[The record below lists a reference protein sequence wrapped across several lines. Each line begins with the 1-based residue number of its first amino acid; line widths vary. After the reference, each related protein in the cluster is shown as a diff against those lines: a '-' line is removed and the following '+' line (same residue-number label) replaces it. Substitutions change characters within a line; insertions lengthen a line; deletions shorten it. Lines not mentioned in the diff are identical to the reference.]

1 MINLKPFCNF
11 LFFSTKN
18 TKSIEKLK
26 FYCYN
31 NNGVGNLSGL
41 LGDMKGLGARISKL
55 RLDNQ
60 LSQEKFGMLIGVTR
74 QTVSRWEM
82 DKRKISA
89 EKIRLICE
97 KFDVDSE
104 YFYAVEFDSKV
115 NKNSENEISK
125 EAVDANVEVLACVS
139 EEQTEECVKEVETVS
154 EQVFIPEKKQNT
166 ISKKKSLVLLIV
178 ALLSIGIIAIVVG
191 YSIDLHKDSF
201 ESASSATFNFSS
213 EIIGWAIFTLTGIVV
228 GVISI
233 SVFVRIIRKGKNN
246 K

>member
-1 MINLKPFCNF
+1 MINIKPFCNF

-166 ISKKKSLVLLIV
+166 ISKKRLIILLLVT
-178 ALLSIGIIAIVVG
+178 LLSIGIIAIVVG

-201 ESASSATFNFSS
+201 ESASSATFNFSY
-213 EIIGWAIFTLTGIVV
+213 EIIGWAIFTLTGIIV

-233 SVFVRIIRKGKNN
+233 SVFVRTIRKGNN

>member
-1 MINLKPFCNF
+1 MINIKPFCNF

-166 ISKKKSLVLLIV
+166 ITIKISLILLVV
-178 ALLSIGIIAIVVG
+178 AVLSIGITAVIFG
-191 YSIDLHKDSF
+191 YSIDSHKDAVGTTS
-201 ESASSATFNFSS
+201 SASMNLGWES
-213 EIIGWAIFTLTGIVV
+213 IGWTIFIIASIVCVACVSVLVAIN
-228 GVISI
+228 
-233 SVFVRIIRKGKNN
+233 RKGKNN

>member
-1 MINLKPFCNF
+1 
-11 LFFSTKN
+11 
-18 TKSIEKLK
+18 
-26 FYCYN
+26 
-31 NNGVGNLSGL
+31 
-41 LGDMKGLGARISKL
+41 MKGLGARISKL

-213 EIIGWAIFTLTGIVV
+213 EIIGWAIFTLTGIVI

>member
-1 MINLKPFCNF
+1 
-11 LFFSTKN
+11 
-18 TKSIEKLK
+18 
-26 FYCYN
+26 
-31 NNGVGNLSGL
+31 
-41 LGDMKGLGARISKL
+41 MKGLGARISKL

-104 YFYAVEFDSKV
+104 YFYAVEFYSKV

-166 ISKKKSLVLLIV
+166 ISKKRLIILLLVT
-178 ALLSIGIIAIVVG
+178 LLSIGIIAIVVG

-201 ESASSATFNFSS
+201 ESASSATFNFSY
-213 EIIGWAIFTLTGIVV
+213 EIIGWAIFTLTGIIV

-233 SVFVRIIRKGKNN
+233 SVFVRTIRKGNN

>member
-1 MINLKPFCNF
+1 
-11 LFFSTKN
+11 
-18 TKSIEKLK
+18 
-26 FYCYN
+26 
-31 NNGVGNLSGL
+31 
-41 LGDMKGLGARISKL
+41 MKGLGARISKL

>member
-1 MINLKPFCNF
+1 
-11 LFFSTKN
+11 
-18 TKSIEKLK
+18 
-26 FYCYN
+26 
-31 NNGVGNLSGL
+31 
-41 LGDMKGLGARISKL
+41 MKGLGARISKL

-166 ISKKKSLVLLIV
+166 ISKKRSIILLLVT
-178 ALLSIGIIAIVVG
+178 LLSIGIIAIVVG

-213 EIIGWAIFTLTGIVV
+213 EIIGWAIFTLTGIVI

>member
-1 MINLKPFCNF
+1 

-166 ISKKKSLVLLIV
+166 ISKKRLIILLLVT
-178 ALLSIGIIAIVVG
+178 LLSIGIIAIVVG
-191 YSIDLHKDSF
+191 YSINSHKDSF
-201 ESASSATFNFSS
+201 ETSAVMSFNLDWASL
-213 EIIGWAIFTLTGIVV
+213 GWVVFILTGIIV

-233 SVFVRIIRKGKNN
+233 SVVVRISRRCKNN

>member
-1 MINLKPFCNF
+1 
-11 LFFSTKN
+11 
-18 TKSIEKLK
+18 
-26 FYCYN
+26 
-31 NNGVGNLSGL
+31 
-41 LGDMKGLGARISKL
+41 MKGLGARISKL

-139 EEQTEECVKEVETVS
+139 EEQTEECVKEV
-154 EQVFIPEKKQNT
+154 
-166 ISKKKSLVLLIV
+166 
-178 ALLSIGIIAIVVG
+178 
-191 YSIDLHKDSF
+191 
-201 ESASSATFNFSS
+201 
-213 EIIGWAIFTLTGIVV
+213 
-228 GVISI
+228 
-233 SVFVRIIRKGKNN
+233 
-246 K
+246 

>member
-1 MINLKPFCNF
+1 
-11 LFFSTKN
+11 
-18 TKSIEKLK
+18 
-26 FYCYN
+26 
-31 NNGVGNLSGL
+31 
-41 LGDMKGLGARISKL
+41 MKGLGARISKL

-166 ISKKKSLVLLIV
+166 ISKKRSLVLLIA

-233 SVFVRIIRKGKNN
+233 SVFVRKFRKGKNN